1 MVRQSPTFDR
11 ADEASSVSFA
21 GGAGSFAVL
30 LAEFAVALLRLS
42 AIAIL
47 ATPLLIIWL
56 IR

>member
-1 MVRQSPTFDR
+1 
-11 ADEASSVSFA
+11 
-21 GGAGSFAVL
+21 VL